1 LLEEV
6 VEHLKLL
13 IVAAVAAAL
22 EVLEQDLLVSPLGYL
37 IQLLLVVEGA
47 HLVKA
52 EPQSFPVL
60 HQLVA
65 VMVQTKTKALV
76 LVVLAGVGV

>member
-6 VEHLKLL
+6 VDHLKLL
-13 IVAAVAAAL
+13 IVAAVAAVL

-37 IQLLLVVEGA
+37 IQLLLVAEEA
-47 HLVKA
+47 QLVKVHL
-52 EPQSFPVL
+52 QSFPVL

-65 VMVQTKTKALV
+65 VMVQTKTKNLL
-76 LVVLAGVGV
+76 LVVLAGAGV